1 MDSKPLKIA
10 LFGNVYQTQKNRYV
24 EAIVRMLHKLEAE
37 ISVEAA
43 FAEFLTSRLGLSL
56 EGCRVIQPGTSLEDF
71 ALAISVG
78 GDGTFLN
85 TAARIGSSGVPIL
98 GINTG
103 RLGFLADVSPGDI
116 APALRRLCEGDYIIE
131 PHSVLAV
138 EIEGRPFALRPFAL
152 NEVAVLKH
160 DVSSLIEIRTMV
172 GDELLAKYLA
182 DGLIVCTPTG
192 STGYSLSVGGPVI
205 EPRSNTFCI
214 SAVAPHSLTVR
225 PVILCDDV
233 EIRLSVKSRSHN
245 FLISVDGRSDSYP
258 DGTEI
263 TLRRAPYTVGVV
275 KIMHRL
281 FFDTLREKMMWGA
294 DRRGR

>member
-1 MDSKPLKIA
+1 MKIA
-10 LFGNVYQTQKNRYV
+10 LFGNVYQAEKNRYV
-24 EAIVRMLHKLEAE
+24 SAVLRRLEQLGVEIVVEEKFADF
-37 ISVEAA
+37 ISSHFHLQLNTFGAGQYVPRDA
-43 FAEFLTSRLGLSL
+43 
-56 EGCRVIQPGTSLEDF
+56 D
-71 ALAISVG
+71 LAISVG
-78 GDGTFLN
+78 GDGTFLG
-85 TAARIGSSGVPIL
+85 TAAQIGSTGIPIL

-103 RLGFLADVSPGDI
+103 HLRMLAEISPEDIDQALVLLLLGQYTLEQCRLIQVSKDGEP
-116 APALRRLCEGDYIIE
+116 LRTY
-131 PHSVLAV
+131 
-138 EIEGRPFALRPFAL
+138 PFAL